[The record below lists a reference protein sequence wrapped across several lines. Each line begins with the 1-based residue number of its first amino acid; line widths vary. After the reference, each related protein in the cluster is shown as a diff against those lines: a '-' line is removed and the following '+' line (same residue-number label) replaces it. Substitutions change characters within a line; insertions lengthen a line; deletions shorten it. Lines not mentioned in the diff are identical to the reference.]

1 MHDYVRHHHLIFY
14 GHHGQRYTTNKIL
27 LITLTKGMAQP
38 QTLQL
43 FGFTPKLF
51 LKFGF
56 GFIFHWFLLSF
67 KVLVLDY
74 WFCFSASFTCK
85 LSCIIKIWPQI
96 CKQTKYKI
104 HTENWFW
111 LCTCTIMGILVH
123 YSQNHWPEW
132 TCQSWGY
139 FVIYKLLVQGSS
151 FCYM

>member
-1 MHDYVRHHHLIFY
+1 MFDLQYYIFCKPEKCQKKPLIRPEKYPIF
-14 GHHGQRYTTNKIL
+14 NK
-27 LITLTKGMAQP
+27 
-38 QTLQL
+38 
-43 FGFTPKLF
+43 
-51 LKFGF
+51 
-56 GFIFHWFLLSF
+56 WFLLSF

-85 LSCIIKIWPQI
+85 LSCIINILPQI

-111 LCTCTIMGILVH
+111 LCTCTIVGILLH

-139 FVIYKLLVQGSS
+139 FVIYKLLVQGSFFVMCKLYLGWFS
-151 FCYM
+151 FWYYFKVWPCVLYKGFKY